1 MKTLNRPMFKNGGP
15 IKEGIMSG
23 MQEPQAINTVGN
35 NANRDMMG
43 REKHAFFLPFL
54 GANALRAGAMRM
66 APRAIQG
73 IKNLFGTTKQFQG
86 PVGSFTPG
94 KLVASQMKKPPRIP
108 SSGSY
113 QGVKFTRTPGSTSPS
128 GAPMGEQFVPNFLG
142 RDPTVRL
149 VGGTYKAVTNPRVT
163 GLAGKAARVVFS
175 PTGLV
180 TGAFYAGGKFFDSD
194 GNEIDKKTADEAGLY
209 AGDKVGTSGAPGGGD
224 PGMFLTPKEKKLSTE
239 QKDKLVSDRIEANRK
254 RYYKLM
260 GIDKM
265 NKNAAYDSLIDA
277 SKIIQEEGGDLKG
290 SLKSG
295 TLQNRI
301 IQAISGNLDK
311 SADLKKQI
319 DAAILKGEITKDINL
334 SDPTKQADLAYKKV
348 ATEKIQKDLSGGSL
362 IDNIL
367 VGAKAAGGSNST
379 SNVYNSVLKTYKTQ
393 PIVLADTAETIKLR
407 KGDDYT
413 NDTALVKEIVD
424 AQNKGP
430 GIYIIDKTAVY
441 IDEQGNASTLFQG

>member
-1 MKTLNRPMFKNGGP
+1 MRPLNRPMFKNGGP

-23 MQEPQAINTVGN
+23 MKEPQAINTVGSPFAPQDASGRQKYAVQFAPLLLAAGRALARPLGKFATRAVQRTFAGPN
-35 NANRDMMG
+35 KRFYEPAGFSKNVKESVFQPNVVGKYLMG
-43 REKHAFFLPFL
+43 SPEFK
-54 GANALRAGAMRM
+54 AGQ
-66 APRAIQG
+66 AIVQG
-73 IKNLFGTTKQFQG
+73 
-86 PVGSFTPG
+86 SG
-94 KLVASQMKKPPRIP
+94 K
-108 SSGSY
+108 
-113 QGVKFTRTPGSTSPS
+113 F
-128 GAPMGEQFVPNFLG
+128 GAPIKKVAKGIASSPLTAGSILYYGGGALLPDGTPDPEDPKNYKPAGE
-142 RDPTVRL
+142 
-149 VGGTYKAVTNPRVT
+149 
-163 GLAGKAARVVFS
+163 
-175 PTGLV
+175 
-180 TGAFYAGGKFFDSD
+180 GGK
-194 GNEIDKKTADEAGLY
+194 
-209 AGDKVGTSGAPGGGD
+209 SGAPGGGD

-290 SLKSG
+290 SIKSG
-295 TLQNRI
+295 NLQNRI

>member
-23 MQEPQAINTVGN
+23 MKEPQAINTVGN

-73 IKNLFGTTKQFQG
+73 IKNFFTTPVTKNVPKAG
-86 PVGSFTPG
+86 PTFTLPG
-94 KLVASQMKKPPRIP
+94 KTKTMGAY
-108 SSGSY
+108 SGKVP
-113 QGVKFTRTPGSTSPS
+113 GKTITPGSAEVTTSQLKPYFANDPIIATGGKIIQGLTSPTS
-128 GAPMGEQFVPNFLG
+128 KGLIQKGARIVL
-142 RDPTVRL
+142 
-149 VGGTYKAVTNPRVT
+149 
-163 GLAGKAARVVFS
+163 S
-175 PTGLV
+175 PTGV
-180 TGAFYAGGKFFDSD
+180 ATGLIYAGGKFFDQD
-194 GNEIDKKTADEAGLY
+194 GKEQPAPNEEVVL
-209 AGDKVGTSGAPGGGD
+209 GDKVGTSGAPGGGD